1 MILRLNLTVPDMN
14 DVLSVGWLVTY
25 EVKSGNL
32 TVQDLHVD
40 LSGCLL
46 VILKVNL
53 AVPDM

>member
-1 MILRLNLTVPDMN
+1 MILILNLSVPDMY